1 MDCKWILFVI
11 LILLNIHSVRTL
23 EEPENFKNLKVKYA
37 KFLKIL
43 PERYSSLRKKS
54 ILTGTNT
61 KGDLGY
67 NINKGDEIAIC
78 VDGDENSMMH
88 VLLHELAHSTVEEY
102 KHSDNFWDNF
112 KELRD
117 IAIKHDMYTPIT
129 QDNEFCGKKIR
140 D

>member
-1 MDCKWILFVI
+1 MEYKWILFVI
-11 LILLNIHSVRTL
+11 LILLNMYSVKTL
-23 EEPENFKNLKVKYA
+23 EEPENFKNLKIKYS

-43 PERYSSLRKKS
+43 PEQYRHLRNKS

-78 VDGDENSMMH
+78 IDGDENSMFH
-88 VLLHELAHSTVEEY
+88 VLLHELAHSTVNEY
-102 KHSDNFWDNF
+102 EHSDKFWDNF

-117 IAIKHDMYTPIT
+117 IAIEHDMYTPIT
-129 QDNEFCGKKIR
+129 QDKEFCGKKIK

>member
-1 MDCKWILFVI
+1 MKVILFVI
-11 LILLNIHSVRTL
+11 LILINIYSVITL
-23 EEPENFKNLKVKYA
+23 EEPENFKKLKANYK
-37 KFLKIL
+37 KFLSIL
-43 PERYSSLRKKS
+43 PEKYAYLRNRG

-78 VDGDENSMMH
+78 IDGDENSMFH

-102 KHSDNFWDNF
+102 KHSPKFWENFQ
-112 KELRD
+112 ELKK
-117 IAIKHDMYTPIT
+117 IAVQNDLYKPIV
-129 QDNEFCGKKIR
+129 QEKEFCGKKIK